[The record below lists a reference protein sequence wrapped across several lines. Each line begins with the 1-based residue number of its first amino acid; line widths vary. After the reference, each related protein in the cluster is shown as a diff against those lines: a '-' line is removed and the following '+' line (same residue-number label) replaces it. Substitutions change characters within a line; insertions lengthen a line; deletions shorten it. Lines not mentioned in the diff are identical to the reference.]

1 MSLIPTICSCT
12 CKHRSKTNGRR
23 IRTIV
28 NDLQL
33 VADMELQGQMST
45 TIGLEDPLAV
55 TARAATTVNDHLVDD
70 RMTIIAA
77 ETTDDGHHREEIH
90 MDHRRPRDENHTA
103 TIPTTEAR
111 PHHPEAMAP
120 IPMPEVVTR
129 TVPGQG
135 LRHDQA
141 MEASMQM
148 VIIEDTIE
156 FPASIHDSALMP
168 STESQLLELIHID
181 RVLRGNIIAQ
191 RTRRIVD
198 RSGAGLQPPSGREH
212 GRNFPQNGEL
222 LYQVGG

>member
-12 CKHRSKTNGRR
+12 CNHRSKTNGRR

-33 VADMELQGQMST
+33 VADMERQGQMNT
-45 TIGLEDPLAV
+45 TIGLEDRLAV

-70 RMTIIAA
+70 RMTIIEA
-77 ETTDDGHHREEIH
+77 ETTDDGHHHETH

-111 PHHPEAMAP
+111 PHHPEAMAL
-120 IPMPEVVTR
+120 IPMREVVTR
-129 TVPGQG
+129 TVAGQG
-135 LRHDQA
+135 LRHEQA
-141 MEASMQM
+141 MEAGMQLSM
-148 VIIEDTIE
+148 IEEDTIE
-156 FPASIHDSALMP
+156 FPASIHDLALMP
-168 STESQLLELIHID
+168 STESQLLELIYID

-198 RSGAGLQPPSGREH
+198 GSGAGLQPPPGREH